1 MVRILLSLATNLDWP
16 LHQLDVKNAF
26 LNGDLEEEIYM
37 NSPPGFE
44 HRFGTKVCKL
54 EKSLYGLKQ
63 SPRAWFETFTQS
75 VKKQGYSQGQ
85 ADHTLFTK
93 FSSKGK
99 IAALVYVDNI
109 ILTGDDEVELARLKK
124 NLAAEFEIKDLGSLR
139 YFFGMEVARSKRGIV
154 VSQQKYILDLL
165 EETGMSDCRLA
176 DTPMDPNGK
185 LWEKGSVFVDV
196 GRYQRLVGKLIYLSH
211 TRPDIAFSMSVVS
224 QFMHFPY
231 EEHLEA
237 VPNFE
242 LLKKQSWKRFFFLRK
257 IVKGMLLF
265 SLMQIGQ
272 GLLQTEN
279 LLQDIA
285 PMCGEI

>member
-1 MVRILLSLATNLDWP
+1 
-16 LHQLDVKNAF
+16 
-26 LNGDLEEEIYM
+26 M

-139 YFFGMEVARSKRGIV
+139 YFLGMEVARSKRGIV
-154 VSQQKYILDLL
+154 VSQETYILDLL
-165 EETGMSDCRLA
+165 EETRMSGCRPA

-185 LWEKGSVFVDV
+185 LWEIGSVPVDV

-242 LLKKQSWKRFFFLRK
+242 LLKKQSWKRFFF
-257 IVKGMLLF
+257 
-265 SLMQIGQ
+265 
-272 GLLQTEN
+272 
-279 LLQDIA
+279 
-285 PMCGEI
+285 

>member
-26 LNGDLEEEIYM
+26 LNDDLEEEVYM
-37 NSPPGFE
+37 DSPLSFE

-139 YFFGMEVARSKRGIV
+139 YFLGMEVVCSKRGIV

-165 EETGMSDCRLA
+165 EETGMSGCRPA
-176 DTPMDPNGK
+176 DTPIDPNGK
-185 LWEKGSVFVDV
+185 LWEKGSVPVDV

-211 TRPDIAFSMSVVS
+211 TRTHCFFSECCTSV
-224 QFMHFPY
+224 Y
-231 EEHLEA
+231 AL
-237 VPNFE
+237 
-242 LLKKQSWKRFFFLRK
+242 
-257 IVKGMLLF
+257 
-265 SLMQIGQ
+265 SL
-272 GLLQTEN
+272 
-279 LLQDIA
+279 
-285 PMCGEI
+285 